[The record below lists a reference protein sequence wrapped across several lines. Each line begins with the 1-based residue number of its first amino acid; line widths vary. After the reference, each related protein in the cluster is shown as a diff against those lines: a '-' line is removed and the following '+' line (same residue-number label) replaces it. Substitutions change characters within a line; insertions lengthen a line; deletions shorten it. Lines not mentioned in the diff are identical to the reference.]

1 MNVILGQNLKIAKV
15 KNTVTLQPRQGKW
28 IPLSCN
34 FSHRK
39 DNEFLFPV
47 LFNTIVERNL
57 IASKFSPQAGASRSC
72 AIYIINNNDI
82 FVQVKREESLGRIIS
97 LEMQGNPGAGQ
108 GDREVDPEQ
117 ERSLFH

>member
-57 IASKFSPQAGASRSC
+57 LASKFSPQAGASRSC
-72 AIYIINNNDI
+72 AIYIIFPGNAGKPRSRTSGRTGGPRAGTKSVPLM
-82 FVQVKREESLGRIIS
+82 FVR
-97 LEMQGNPGAGQ
+97 
-108 GDREVDPEQ
+108 
-117 ERSLFH
+117 